1 MREGFC
7 MCEYTLVRCGTLIDG
22 NGAEPLAD
30 AALLLKD
37 GRIAAAGKYD
47 ETVKQAPAGT
57 PVTDYR
63 DKYVTPGIIDA
74 HVHVTIDPEADFTG
88 FVGRDS
94 DTRIAH
100 RGMVNLKKT
109 LDGGVTFIRDLGG
122 YHHIDIELKKLID
135 EGLIEGCGLL
145 ASGEMI
151 TMTGGHGWKIGRECD
166 GPSEVRKAARE
177 QIKAGATVI
186 KIMATGGNLTPGP
199 QGAPQLSEEEIRAAV
214 EEAHKSGKRTTTHSH
229 SAEGIKNAL
238 RAGIDCIEHGMFID
252 DEALDFMKAHDIPY
266 VPTLVAPWICAM
278 VGEERGLS
286 KEAVEKT
293 KSAIGRHMESFK
305 KAVAKG
311 VKIAM
316 GTDAGTP
323 FCEHGKAYVGE
334 LKLMVEGGFTPMQAI
349 VAATRNSAEV
359 IGVEDRRGTLTAGKE
374 ADFLVL
380 DENPL
385 TNLDTF
391 GSICEIYRGG
401 RRVERKY
408 R

>member
-1 MREGFC
+1 MSEF
-7 MCEYTLVRCGTLIDG
+7 TLVRCGVLIDG
-22 NGAEPLAD
+22 TGATEHD
-30 AALLLKD
+30 AAFLIKD
-37 GRIAAAGKYD
+37 GIIAERSSYAELAAD
-47 ETVKQAPAGT
+47 TPEGT
-57 PVTDYR
+57 AFLDYG
-63 DKYVTPGIIDA
+63 DKFVTPGIIDA
-74 HVHVTIDPEADFTG
+74 HVHVVIDPDADFTG

-166 GPSEVRKAARE
+166 GADEVRKAARE

-186 KIMATGGNLTPGP
+186 KVMATGGNLTPGP
-199 QGAPQLSEEEIRAAV
+199 QGAPQLSEDEIRAAV
-214 EEAHKSGKRTTTHSH
+214 EEAHKSGKLTTTHSH

-252 DEALDFMKAHDIPY
+252 DEALDYMAAHNIPY
-266 VPTLVAPWICAM
+266 VPTLVAPWICAT

-286 KEAVEKT
+286 RDAVVKT
-293 KSAIGRHMESFK
+293 QRAIGRHMESFK
-305 KAVAKG
+305 KAVKRG
-311 VKIAM
+311 VRIAM

-323 FCEHGKAYVGE
+323 FCEHGKAYVDE

-349 VAATRNSAEV
+349 VAATKTSAEV
-359 IGVEDRRGTLTAGKE
+359 TGISEEYGTIEAGKH

-380 DENPL
+380 DEDPTKDPEAFRNIAEVYK
-385 TNLDTF
+385 
-391 GSICEIYRGG
+391 SG

-408 R
+408 FREA

>member
-1 MREGFC
+1 MKEGFC
-7 MCEYTLVRCGTLIDG
+7 MYSIVKCGTLIDG
-22 NGAEPLAD
+22 TGAEPTVG

-37 GRIAAAGKYD
+37 GLIVSSGKY
-47 ETVKQAPAGT
+47 EEVAKEAPAGAELI
-57 PVTDYR
+57 DYG

-100 RGMVNLKKT
+100 RGTVNLKKT

-166 GPSEVRKAARE
+166 GPSEARKAARE

-229 SAEGIKNAL
+229 SAEGVKNAL

-252 DEALDFMKAHDIPY
+252 EEALDFMKAHGIPY

-293 KSAIGRHMESFK
+293 KSAIGRHMESFRM
-305 KAVAKG
+305 AVKKG

-334 LKLMVEGGFTPMQAI
+334 LRLMTEGGFTPMQAI
-349 VAATRNSAEV
+349 VAATKSSAEV
-359 IGVEDRRGTLTAGKE
+359 VGVEKSRGTLEAGKE

-380 DENPL
+380 AENPL
-385 TNLDTF
+385 DDIGAF
-391 GSICEIYRGG
+391 EHIREVYKGG

-408 R
+408 L